1 MQNKAST
8 RARRLIDEL
17 NQLANKIDMI
27 DPNIT
32 EDELKII
39 RKVVTDKI
47 DKLAHER
54 GYYKT
59 CRHEDWV
66 KIFERIKKSV
76 IDGKYDDK
84 LQLPESEIFADIIQD
99 LSIKNARSRKT
110 ESNT

>member
-1 MQNKAST
+1 
-8 RARRLIDEL
+8 
-17 NQLANKIDMI
+17 MI

-47 DKLAHER
+47 DKLALER
-54 GYYKT
+54 GYYNT
-59 CRHEDWV
+59 RRNEDWV
-66 KIFERIKKSV
+66 KKIFEGIKKSV

-99 LSIKNARSRKT
+99 FSIKNARSCKT